1 SEPADRFLE
10 LPEDF
15 RVVRIAEVQVV
26 GRTQRQSAG
35 TRQVAR
41 RFGYRD
47 FAALIRIKINVSRVT
62 IHRQRDELFRQGAVS
77 IGERGRLTRNGWCRA
92 NRSVSGGS
100 CGRQSTAC
108 CARSGWIPGR

>member
-1 SEPADRFLE
+1 
-10 LPEDF
+10 
-15 RVVRIAEVQVV
+15 
-26 GRTQRQSAG
+26 
-35 TRQVAR
+35 
-41 RFGYRD
+41 D

-108 CARSGWIPGR
+108 CARSGWIPGRRKTVLLDADHCRVAPWANHRTVTLSVVVLP